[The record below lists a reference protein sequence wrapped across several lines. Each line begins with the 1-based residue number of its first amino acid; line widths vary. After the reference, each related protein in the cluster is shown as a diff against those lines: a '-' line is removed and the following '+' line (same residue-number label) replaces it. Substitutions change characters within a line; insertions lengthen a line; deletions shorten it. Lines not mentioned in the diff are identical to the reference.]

1 MEYSRRDF
9 GKLALAGLPAAL
21 AIDSLPVFAAAKPK
35 SKWAGVQV
43 GMNVPYN
50 FGTGNYTPADEIINR
65 CVQLGISGVE
75 LRAQPVELFLGS
87 PTAIAGAANA
97 ARGRGGRGRATGDT
111 AGATGNAPARGEG
124 QTTAAG
130 AAPAGAATADAG
142 REGGRR
148 GGGRAALTPEQE
160 AAQKAAAEE
169 TRKWRAGVSLDKVKD
184 FRKKFNDAGILI
196 EIVKWD
202 GIFGFSDDELDYAF
216 QVSKALDARAL
227 SSEISIGQTKR
238 LGKFADKHKMQVG
251 YHGHTQVTPAIWE
264 ATFAEAKYNAANLD
278 LGHFVAG
285 NNTSPVPFLKQ
296 YHDRIT
302 HVHVK
307 DRKLNNGP
315 TTPFGQGD
323 TPIKEVLQLMRDNK
337 WKFQA
342 TIEFEYPVPPGS
354 DRMAEIAK
362 AIQYCKECLV

>member
-1 MEYSRRDF
+1 MEYSRREF
-9 GKLALAGLPAAL
+9 GKLALAGLPVTTALLKSSDILTAAE
-21 AIDSLPVFAAAKPK
+21 KPN

-50 FGTGNYTPADEIINR
+50 FGTGNYTPGDEIINR

-87 PTAIAGAANA
+87 PAAIAGAANA
-97 ARGRGGRGRATGDT
+97 GRGRAGRGAAPPAAGDPT
-111 AGATGNAPARGEG
+111 AAPPARGEG
-124 QTTAAG
+124 QPPAAG
-130 AAPAGAATADAG
+130 GEAAGAG

-148 GGGRAALTPEQE
+148 GGRGPLTPEQE

-169 TRKWRAGVSLDKVKD
+169 TKKWRAGASLDKVKE

-202 GIFGFSDDELDYAF
+202 GIFNFSDEELDYAF
-216 QVSKALDARAL
+216 QVSKALGAHAL

-238 LGKFADKHKMQVG
+238 LGAFADKHKMQVG

-264 ATFAEAKYNAANLD
+264 ATFAEAKFNAANLD

-307 DRKLNNGP
+307 DRKLNNGAN
-315 TTPFGQGD
+315 TPFGQGD

-337 WKFQA
+337 WRFQA

-354 DRMAEIAK
+354 DRMTEIAK